1 MIFFVVYCTVA
12 IPVLKRV
19 VFGSP
24 AYKLAEIL
32 APKMNPILGLYPR
45 AGRIERPE
53 FLVSFLGFDLK
64 ILPTITFR
72 SVVSVYCFSCPRIIV
87 GMIVQTNKKNTNRNI
102 CNDTENVL
110 PGGIRHANCTF
121 EIMDERKLRIK
132 ENSFFA
138 HLAAKKLGVDQVA
151 LTLGNTIHLYNTSA
165 ERFRSDRRWVK
176 HELKHVEQFRQHGFF
191 WFIIL
196 YSFESMQKGYY
207 HNRFEQEARAAE
219 ME

>member
-1 MIFFVVYCTVA
+1 M
-12 IPVLKRV
+12 
-19 VFGSP
+19 S
-24 AYKLAEIL
+24 
-32 APKMNPILGLYPR
+32 
-45 AGRIERPE
+45 
-53 FLVSFLGFDLK
+53 
-64 ILPTITFR
+64 
-72 SVVSVYCFSCPRIIV
+72 
-87 GMIVQTNKKNTNRNI
+87 VQTNKKLTNRNI

-110 PGGIRHANCTF
+110 LKGIRHANCTF
-121 EIMDERKLRIK
+121 EIMDERKFRIR

-176 HELKHVEQFRQHGFF
+176 HELKHVEQFRQHGFC

-196 YSFESMQKGYY
+196 YTLESMQKGYY